1 MSKGRLTKRMLEIV
15 KMFDCHTSTKLSVTI
30 EFKTFCQSELACP
43 ELVEG
48 KTDEGKLEIVRM
60 LIVTLRL
67 AQCDKG
73 FKTQCQSE
81 LVED

>member
-1 MSKGRLTKRMLEIV
+1 MLEIMR
-15 KMFDCHTSTKLSVTI
+15 MFDCHTSTLRLTQGRLAQDDI
-30 EFKTFCQSELACP
+30 RFEIFCQSELACP

-67 AQCDKG
+67 
-73 FKTQCQSE
+73 SS
-81 LVED
+81 V